1 MGSGTRYWRRAPVRA
16 GGALLVAGALI
27 ALAGC
32 NPFADEPPPCPTVS
46 ILKQARAVTF
56 YGDGP
61 GREDADV
68 AFGVALGTVAT
79 DCDYDLGDRGGGVEV
94 TFALPIRAT
103 RGPAAETDR
112 LSVPFFVALT
122 DPSRQI
128 VAKEIFT
135 AEIAFEADSASART
149 VEEIE
154 QWIPLGPGEIGA
166 RYETLVGF
174 QLTPAQLEEFQRPEA
189 N

>member
-1 MGSGTRYWRRAPVRA
+1 MSHRAPVRA
-16 GGALLVAGALI
+16 GGALVVMGALV

-32 NPFADEPPPCPTVS
+32 NPFAGDPPPCPTVS
-46 ILKQARAVTF
+46 ILKQARLLTL
-56 YGDGP
+56 YGEGP
-61 GREDADV
+61 GREASDV
-68 AFGVALGTVAT
+68 SFALALRNVAV

-103 RGPAAETDR
+103 RGPAAESDR

-128 VAKEIFT
+128 VAKEVFT
-135 AEIAFEADSASART
+135 AEIVFEGDSASAQT

-154 QWIPLGPGEIGA
+154 QWIPLGPGEFGVG
-166 RYETLVGF
+166 YETLVGF
-174 QLTPAQLEEFQRPEA
+174 QLTPAQLEESQRPVFE
-189 N
+189 